1 MSATYYCGG
10 MDLKD
15 LRCFVALADAR
26 HFTRAAS
33 AVGLAQP
40 SLSRQ
45 IQKLEAE
52 LGAALFHR
60 TKRSVVLTPV
70 GRAMLGEA
78 RALLAHAQATRELAR
93 RATGGESGEL
103 RLGFIEVAAFGLLPR
118 LVAAFRQTYPGVTLK
133 LTELGTV
140 DQITALRERAIDIG
154 ILRAPIPGPDIETI
168 ALFRESMAV
177 VLPSDH
183 PLARRTSISLTA
195 LRDERFIFHAS
206 EKATRLAEEITA
218 LARQRGFVPQVGQ
231 HAGEFH
237 TICSLVAAG
246 LGISVVPHSAQAIR
260 IPGITFRKLSDPPV
274 AIDYCLGWL
283 KGPQAPV
290 VKSFLSIRMPK
301 TLGPRIVT

>member
-1 MSATYYCGG
+1 

-52 LGAALFHR
+52 LGAPLFHR

-140 DQITALRERAIDIG
+140 DQITALRERVIDIG

-168 ALFRESMAV
+168 ALFREPMAV

-183 PLARRTSISLTA
+183 PLARRTSIRLTA

-206 EKATRLAEEITA
+206 EKATRLAEEIAA
-218 LARQRGFVPQVGQ
+218 LARQRGFVPQIGQ

>member
-1 MSATYYCGG
+1 

-52 LGAALFHR
+52 LGAALFYR
-60 TKRSVVLTPV
+60 TKRSVLLTQV

-103 RLGFIEVAAFGLLPR
+103 RLGFIEVAAFGVLPR
-118 LVAAFRQTYPGVTLK
+118 LVAAFRNSYPGVILK

-140 DQITALRERAIDIG
+140 DQVSALRERSIDIG
-154 ILRAPIPGPDIETI
+154 ILRAPIPGPDIETV
-168 ALFRESMAV
+168 ALFREPMAV
-177 VLPSDH
+177 VLPSGH
-183 PLARRTSISLTA
+183 PLARRTSIRLKA

-206 EKATRLAEEITA
+206 EKATRLAEEIAA

-246 LGISVVPHSAQAIR
+246 LGVSVVPLSAQAIR
-260 IPGITFRKLSDPPV
+260 IPGITFRRLSDPPV

-283 KGPQAPV
+283 KGPQTPV
-290 VKSFLSIRMPK
+290 VKSFLSMPRS
-301 TLGPRIVT
+301 L